1 MGASYAGPMRVL
13 VLILTLLPG
22 LAMADDKQVVFYAPP
37 ALIESGLIKHIAP
50 RFSLKTQVRV
60 EIVDDPAQAEVVLGT
75 DGRALFSGL
84 GQTWH
89 VDVRSDAKGAQRF
102 ADWLT
107 SQVGS
112 RTIQSFAPE
121 GETLFTEPRLQ
132 KTVVA
137 EVEMTGD
144 AVAGQEASWTKCG
157 RCHVTERDRGG
168 FGIGSTP
175 SFFVMRSFED
185 WQSRFA
191 GFYTL
196 RPHAAFT
203 QLEGVTDPFPID
215 RPSPIAPIELTLDD
229 LEAILAYVAVLD
241 PADLGEPLIH
251 Q

>member
-1 MGASYAGPMRVL
+1 MRML
-13 VLILTLLPG
+13 VLILALLPG
-22 LAMADDKQVVFYAPP
+22 LAMADDKRVVFYAPP
-37 ALIESGLIKHIAP
+37 VLVESGLIKHIAP

-60 EIVDDPAQAEVVLGT
+60 EIVDDPGSADLVLGS

-89 VDVRSDAKGAQRF
+89 MDLRGDGKGAQRF

-107 SQVGS
+107 SDVGR
-112 RTIQSFAPE
+112 RTVQGFAPD
-121 GETLFTEPRLQ
+121 GEALFTEPQVQER
-132 KTVVA
+132 VVA

-144 AVAGQEASWTKCG
+144 AIAGQGVSWAKCG
-157 RCHVTERDRGG
+157 RCHVTERGRGG

-175 SFFVMRSFED
+175 SFFVMRGFED
-185 WQSRFA
+185 WQARFA
-191 GFYTL
+191 GFYVL
-196 RPHAAFT
+196 KPHAAFT

-241 PADLGEPLIH
+241 PADLGKPLEH

>member
-1 MGASYAGPMRVL
+1 MRML
-13 VLILTLLPG
+13 VLILALLPG
-22 LAMADDKQVVFYAPP
+22 LAMADDKRVVFYAPP

-60 EIVDDPAQAEVVLGT
+60 EIVEDPAGADLVLGA

-89 VDVRSDAKGAQRF
+89 MDLRSEAKGARRF

-107 SQVGS
+107 SDVGR
-112 RTIQSFAPE
+112 RTVQGFAPA
-121 GETLFTEPRLQ
+121 GTALFSEPKVQER
-132 KTVVA
+132 VVA
-137 EVEMTGD
+137 QVEMSGD
-144 AVAGQEASWTKCG
+144 AIAGQGVSWAKCG
-157 RCHVTERDRGG
+157 RCHVTERGRGG

-175 SFFVMRSFED
+175 SCFVMRGCED
-185 WQSRFA
+185 WQARFA
-191 GFYTL
+191 GFYVL
-196 RPHAAFT
+196 KPHAAFT

-241 PADLGEPLIH
+241 PADLGKPLEH

>member
-1 MGASYAGPMRVL
+1 MRIL
-13 VLILTLLPG
+13 VLILALLPG
-22 LAMADDKQVVFYAPP
+22 LAMADDKRVVFYAPP
-37 ALIESGLIKHIAP
+37 ALVESGLIKHIAP

-60 EIVDDPAQAEVVLGT
+60 EIADDPAAADLVLGS

-89 VDVRSDAKGAQRF
+89 MDLRGDGKGAQRF

-107 SQVGS
+107 SDVGR
-112 RTIQSFAPE
+112 RTVQSFAPD
-121 GETLFTEPRLQ
+121 GEALFTEPQVQER
-132 KTVVA
+132 VVA

-144 AVAGQEASWTKCG
+144 AVVGQGVSWAKCG
-157 RCHVTERDRGG
+157 RCHVTERGKDS

-175 SFFVMRSFED
+175 SFFVMRTFED

-191 GFYTL
+191 GFYAL
-196 RPHAAFT
+196 KPHGAFT

-241 PADLGEPLIH
+241 PADLGKPLEH

>member
-1 MGASYAGPMRVL
+1 MRIL
-13 VLILTLLPG
+13 VLILALLPG
-22 LAMADDKQVVFYAPP
+22 LAMADDKRVVFYAPP
-37 ALIESGLIKHIAP
+37 ALVESGLIKHIAP

-60 EIVDDPAQAEVVLGT
+60 EIADDPAVADLVLGS

-89 VDVRSDAKGAQRF
+89 MDLRGDGKGAQRF

-107 SQVGS
+107 SDVGR
-112 RTIQSFAPE
+112 RTVQSFAPD
-121 GETLFTEPRLQ
+121 GEALFTEPQVQER
-132 KTVVA
+132 VVA

-144 AVAGQEASWTKCG
+144 AIAGQGVSWVKCG
-157 RCHVTERDRGG
+157 RCHATERGKDS

-175 SFFVMRSFED
+175 SFFVMRTFED

-196 RPHAAFT
+196 KPHAAFT

-241 PADLGEPLIH
+241 PADLGKPLEH